1 MKNSVHPKSQPVFY
15 SRFVRRSIRGSDF
28 RLSPISR
35 SNHPGFYRVIT
46 PSYLADIFFFP
57 PPPPFSTRRAEAQ
70 STQLSP
76 AGRRDLAI
84 DLFFS
89 RFANIRDFWL
99 GAFPSLHRA
108 HYSASSKEEGMETKF
123 QKYEIKSNSRS
134 NDRSTIESPPFFF
147 RRK

>member
-1 MKNSVHPKSQPVFY
+1 MI
-15 SRFVRRSIRGSDF
+15 VRRSIRGSDF

-57 PPPPFSTRRAEAQ
+57 PPLPPFSTRRAEAQ

-89 RFANIRDFWL
+89 RFANIRDF
-99 GAFPSLHRA
+99 
-108 HYSASSKEEGMETKF
+108 
-123 QKYEIKSNSRS
+123 
-134 NDRSTIESPPFFF
+134 
-147 RRK
+147 

>member
-1 MKNSVHPKSQPVFY
+1 MKSIQKKKKLIFFAYEKLCSSKISTGFLLTI
-15 SRFVRRSIRGSDF
+15 VRRSIRGSDF

-57 PPPPFSTRRAEAQ
+57 PPLPPFSTRRAEAQ

-84 DLFFS
+84 DLFFRDLQTFETS
-89 RFANIRDFWL
+89 DLALSPLFIARIIPHRRREGVRNEVSEIRD
-99 GAFPSLHRA
+99 
-108 HYSASSKEEGMETKF
+108 
-123 QKYEIKSNSRS
+123 
-134 NDRSTIESPPFFF
+134 
-147 RRK
+147 